1 MAAGQYSDDGPR
13 VVLGLG
19 NPGPKYEAT
28 RHNLGFMVTGEL
40 ADRHGLRLSR
50 SGHRSLW
57 DKGMVLGQKV
67 IVAQPQ
73 TYMNLSGQAAQAVL
87 AYFGLEPEALIVVH
101 DDLDL
106 PLGRLK
112 VALKGRPGGHRGVAD
127 IIACL
132 GDERFTRL
140 KVGIGRP
147 RYGEDSKKY
156 VLESFYADQHELVGQ
171 MVQTA
176 ADCLETILAEGA
188 QAAMQKFHRSII
200 KEEVEG

>member
-1 MAAGQYSDDGPR
+1 MAARQRTGDGPR

-19 NPGPKYEAT
+19 NPGPGYADT
-28 RHNLGFMVTGEL
+28 RHNMGFMVTAEL
-40 ADRHGLRLSR
+40 AARHGLKLGK
-50 SGHRSLW
+50 SGHRSIW
-57 DKGMVLGQKV
+57 GKGRVLGREV

-73 TYMNLSGQAAQAVL
+73 TFMNLSGQAAQAVL
-87 AYFGLEPEALIVVH
+87 AYFDLGPENLTVVH

-112 VALKGRPGGHRGVAD
+112 VALRGGAGGHRGVAD

-132 GDERFTRL
+132 GEERFSRL

-147 RYGEDSKKY
+147 RYGENVEKF
-156 VLESFYADQHELVGQ
+156 VLEGFYADQRDLVGQ
-171 MVQTA
+171 MVQA
-176 ADCLETILAEGA
+176 ATDCLETILAEGP